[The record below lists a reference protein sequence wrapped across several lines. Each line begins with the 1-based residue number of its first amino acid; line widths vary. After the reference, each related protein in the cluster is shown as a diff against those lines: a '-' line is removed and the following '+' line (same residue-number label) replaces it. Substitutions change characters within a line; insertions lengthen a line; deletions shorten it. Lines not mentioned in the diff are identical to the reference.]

1 MVLEGFLDA
10 PRAGGADALVD
21 RECLP
26 QVRGGLAGVAV
37 PDVAVADAF
46 QGACFFVGDAQVAGD
61 GERLGMV
68 LAGLLAV
75 RGLGQQL
82 AEVVQRFGLA
92 EPCADFAEQ
101 VQGLPVA
108 GSGGSVVPG

>member
-26 QVRGGLAGVAV
+26 QVRGGLAGVA
-37 PDVAVADAF
+37 AVADAF

-75 RGLGQQL
+75 RGLGEQL